1 MALIRWVEV
10 AKFRLQTSISDA
22 NKTSRHLV
30 TLWRHKCNTFC
41 EATSKFYYVRA
52 IHCVSRAFLAGK
64 KFLLKQNLNLG
75 ILRQY
80 ILLMSSNESCGDP
93 QSCESS
99 SKTDPVSDASVNSD
113 GSSNSLVHVTSH
125 CFAYDDEPIA
135 EPGETICVPEDP
147 DGLLPATL
155 EQRSDGRI
163 TLEQW

>member
-1 MALIRWVEV
+1 MRTKPAAILSPCDVTSV
-10 AKFRLQTSISDA
+10 THFAKL
-22 NKTSRHLV
+22 LV
-30 TLWRHKCNTFC
+30 NTITLELYT
-41 EATSKFYYVRA
+41 V
-52 IHCVSRAFLAGK
+52 FLVVFGGK
-64 KFLLKQNLNLG
+64 KT
-75 ILRQY
+75 
-80 ILLMSSNESCGDP
+80 P

-99 SKTDPVSDASVNSD
+99 SETDPVSDASVNSN

-125 CFAYDDEPIA
+125 CFAYNDEHIA

>member
-1 MALIRWVEV
+1 MRTKPAAILSPCDVTSV
-10 AKFRLQTSISDA
+10 THFAKLLVNSI
-22 NKTSRHLV
+22 TLELYTVFLV
-30 TLWRHKCNTFC
+30 LFWP
-41 EATSKFYYVRA
+41 E
-52 IHCVSRAFLAGK
+52 K
-64 KFLLKQNLNLG
+64 KILLKQNLNVG

-80 ILLMSSNESCGDP
+80 ILLMSSNESGGDP

-99 SKTDPVSDASVNSD
+99 SETDPVSDASVNSD

>member
-1 MALIRWVEV
+1 MRTKPAAILSPCDVTSV
-10 AKFRLQTSISDA
+10 THFAKLLVNSI
-22 NKTSRHLV
+22 TLELYTVFLV
-30 TLWRHKCNTFC
+30 LFWP
-41 EATSKFYYVRA
+41 E
-52 IHCVSRAFLAGK
+52 K
-64 KFLLKQNLNLG
+64 KILLKQNLNLG

-80 ILLMSSNESCGDP
+80 ILLMSSNESGGDP

-99 SKTDPVSDASVNSD
+99 SETDPVSDASVNSD